1 MNRYVGLFV
10 LVFIAASLQAS
21 HADIVVSFVESAPKD
36 RFVVENQGACPF
48 DDLIVEIDLSESAGR
63 LIFDTTASGAGV
75 EVFQPFEVAEGDVQ
89 LLSAEVVND
98 GDRVLTVRI
107 KNLLPE
113 SSAVFTIDVDDQL
126 PKSELGMIRVTGS
139 EMENSLVSITFWE
152 EQLSTAVFNANSV
165 AVVPSPACQA

>member
-1 MNRYVGLFV
+1 
-10 LVFIAASLQAS
+10 
-21 HADIVVSFVESAPKD
+21 
-36 RFVVENQGACPF
+36 
-48 DDLIVEIDLSESAGR
+48 
-63 LIFDTTASGAGV
+63 
-75 EVFQPFEVAEGDVQ
+75 VQ

-126 PKSELGMIRVTGS
+126 PQSELGMIRVTGS